1 MYTVYSQYRQTYR
14 QIEIH
19 VYLEL
24 SKISHLK
31 HTYIHI
37 FMYNMYVCMY
47 TIAWWRYL
55 RKTSSGRRL
64 SPMTT
69 KQTSFWWFQLAPIL
83 HLSYCVKGGCGWI
96 VMCVCWRVVEVVCVA
111 GATAAHQ
118 AARRGS
124 QDEAQHQVLVPPL
137 RREGRGGGGR
147 SDEAQEDHILLV
159 IIRVIAYQ
167 NKGAAECGYSSYHHF
182 YHFYSYSYS
191 SSSSSFIVTR
201 AAATASSADCA
212 YYHLRRES
220 RRWRRIRKLGMRAMN
235 ITMLIICVYVFYST
249 YFFMSIITAIFFSR
263 MT

>member
-1 MYTVYSQYRQTYR
+1 
-14 QIEIH
+14 
-19 VYLEL
+19 
-24 SKISHLK
+24 
-31 HTYIHI
+31 
-37 FMYNMYVCMY
+37 MY

-69 KQTSFWWFQLAPIL
+69 KQTSLWWFQLAPIF

-96 VMCVCWRVVEVVCVA
+96 VMCVCWRVVEVVCVS
-111 GATAAHQ
+111 GAPAAHQ
-118 AARRGS
+118 AARGGS

-137 RREGRGGGGR
+137 CREGRGGGGGR

-167 NKGAAECGYSSYHHF
+167 NKGAAECGYPSYHHF
-182 YHFYSYSYS
+182 YSYSSSSS

-235 ITMLIICVYVFYST
+235 IIMLIICVYVFYST
-249 YFFMSIITAIFFSR
+249 YFFMSIITAFKNDLKKIFER
-263 MT
+263 QLT